1 MTFLNLAMLAGLA
14 AVAVPILV
22 HLLHRRRASR
32 RKWGAM
38 RFLLEALAAR
48 RRRIR
53 LEEMILLALRCF
65 LVALVVLAMARPFL
79 PSRSVISWAL
89 VLPALLGAA
98 VLVALATSLWATP
111 RLRYALLVPALVLAS
126 LAGTLAAVEQSL
138 QQRMWRRGAAQKDIA
153 LVLDASSSMWVETD
167 GKTAFQRAV
176 DEAKAV
182 IAGASPADAFTVLLA
197 GEVPEAKTPAPTH
210 DREEILRVLD
220 ELEPV
225 GGAMDVAAA
234 LGAAGDDLAAGSGT
248 GRSILLITDGQRVGW
263 SPADA
268 QRWETLAD
276 RLVRLEQSPPEVV
289 CRLLP
294 GRKRYANLAV
304 TDLRFDRRTIGTDRP
319 VRVAVTIANHGEAPL
334 TPDHLEL
341 MIDGQAGQRGLCQQ
355 IAPGS
360 SQTVEFTHRFATPG
374 RHAVSAVLASADD
387 LDADDEATRM
397 VDVIDS
403 LPVLIVDGASPS
415 RRHESAAV
423 YMADALAPPPE
434 PGESPLDE
442 PGRVSDGPATDD
454 ATDVDANAPGSRVL
468 VAPRVVRLDE
478 LDEAGDLERYR
489 AVILANVPL
498 LPDAFAERVREYV
511 AAGGGLIVAA
521 GKWCE
526 PAFYNRWGRRGGA
539 ALMPAKLPADRVLRP
554 DRPVGLASNTFSHPA
569 LGQLAEGH
577 RAEGV
582 AIRAY
587 WPLRI
592 DAEDGA
598 VSVGGLLTT
607 GEPWLLERAVGRGK
621 VLLLPSAMGPV
632 ETNLPSSQSCFVYL
646 MHELVYYLAAGE
658 VGQAN
663 LRVGETMVLP
673 VAGTGSG
680 SAGRG
685 RGLRGEYF
693 AGENFRERVLVRVD
707 PTLEFQWD
715 QSPGADVP
723 ADGFSVRW
731 TGRLEAPR
739 SGRYTFHVLADDGVR
754 LWIDGKKLL
763 DEWTWAGHGH
773 KATANLRGG
782 RKHDIRIDYR
792 EVRGNARFELR
803 WARKDRPTETIPTQA
818 LYPTPSGG
826 RPAPSEQAAEALAR
840 HAEQGQGLEVVA
852 PDGRR
857 ALAEVVR
864 AEKGYRVVFPHTARS
879 GTYRLR
885 IPPEVASRLPQS
897 HEPDGSLAFVVVP
910 DPSEGRI
917 EPLTDS
923 ALDTLGDRLARR
935 GVRFRRAS
943 RPEELTAAVSGKVP
957 GEEWWRYLV
966 LVAVAGWLAETAL
979 TRWIA
984 LSRRKGT
991 LETVRPSAEPADLRS
1006 LRTRARRVLA
1016 GEEAVNT

>member
-22 HLLHRRRASR
+22 HLLHRRRANR

-89 VLPALLGAA
+89 VLPALLGSA
-98 VLVALATSLWATP
+98 VLMALATSLWSTP
-111 RLRYALLVPALVLAS
+111 KLRYALLVPALVLAS
-126 LAGTLAAVEQSL
+126 AAGALAMVEQSL
-138 QQRMWRRGAAQKDIA
+138 QQRMWQRGAAQKDIA
-153 LVLDASSSMWVETD
+153 LVLDASSSMWVETE

-176 DEAKAV
+176 DEARAV
-182 IAGASPADAFTVLLA
+182 IAGASPADAFSVLLA
-197 GEVPEAKTPAPTH
+197 GEVPEARTPAPTH
-210 DREEILRVLD
+210 DREEVLRVLD

-225 GGAMDVAAA
+225 GGAMDVTAA
-234 LGAAGDDLAAGSGT
+234 LGSAADNLAGGSGT
-248 GRSILLITDGQRVGW
+248 GRSILLITDGQQIGW

-268 QRWETLAD
+268 QRWDALAD
-276 RLVRLEQSPPEVV
+276 RLVRPGLAAPEVV

-294 GRKRYANLAV
+294 RREQYANLAV

-319 VRVAVTIANHGEAPL
+319 VRIGVTVANQGRTPL
-334 TPDHLEL
+334 TPDRLEL
-341 MIDGQAGQRGLCQQ
+341 AIDGRTQHTGLCRQ

-360 SQTVEFTHRFATPG
+360 SETVEFTHRFTTPG
-374 RHAVSAVLASADD
+374 RHAVSALLASADD
-387 LDADDEATRM
+387 LDADDEATRI

-415 RRHESAAV
+415 RRQDSAAV

-434 PGESPLDE
+434 PDE
-442 PGRVSDGPATDD
+442 PSPGAPASSPAGD
-454 ATDVDANAPGSRVL
+454 ASSEDAPDANAPTSAVL
-468 VAPRVVRLDE
+468 VAPRVVHLDQ
-478 LDEAGDLERYR
+478 LDQAGDLERYS

-498 LPDAFAERVREYV
+498 LPEAFAQRVREYV
-511 AAGGGLIVAA
+511 GSGGGLVIAA

-526 PAFYNRWGRRGGA
+526 PDFYNPWGRSAGT
-539 ALMPAKLPADRVLRP
+539 ALMPAELPSRRALRP
-554 DRPVGLASNTFSHPA
+554 ERPVGLASNTFSHPA
-569 LGQLAEGH
+569 LGELAKGH

-587 WPLRI
+587 WPLDP
-592 DAEDGA
+592 DAEDPA
-598 VSVGGLLTT
+598 VSVGGLLTS
-607 GEPWLLERAVGRGK
+607 GEPWLLERTVGRGK
-621 VLLLPSAMGPV
+621 VLLLPTAMDPI
-632 ETNLPSSQSCFVYL
+632 ETNLPASQSCFVYL
-646 MHELVYYLAAGE
+646 MHELVYYLAARD

-673 VAGTGSG
+673 IAGPGG
-680 SAGRG
+680 RSAGRG

-693 AGENFRERVLVRVD
+693 ADENLAKLALVRID
-707 PTLEFQWD
+707 PTLEFQWG

-731 TGRLEAPR
+731 TGRVEAPR
-739 SGRYTFHVLADDGVR
+739 SGRYTFHVLADDGAR
-754 LWIDGKKLL
+754 LWIDGKKIL

-773 KATANLRGG
+773 KAAARLRGG
-782 RKHDIRIDYR
+782 RRHDVRIEYR

-803 WARKDRPTETIPTQA
+803 WALPDAAPEPIPTA
-818 LYPTPSGG
+818 LLYPTTSAGG
-826 RPAPSEQAAEALAR
+826 SARSEQAAEALAR
-840 HAEQGQGLEVVA
+840 LAEQGQGIEVVA
-852 PDGRR
+852 PDGGR
-857 ALAEVVR
+857 ALADVVR
-864 AEKGYRVVFPHTARS
+864 AGGDYRVVFPHTARS

-885 IPPEVASRLPQS
+885 VPVELAPRFPRS
-897 HEPDGSLAFVVVP
+897 HEPDGSLGFVVVP
-910 DPSEGRI
+910 DAGEGRI
-917 EPLTDS
+917 EPLTPA
-923 ALDTLGDRLARR
+923 ALDALGDRLARR
-935 GVRFRRAS
+935 GVAFRRAG
-943 RPEELTAAVSGKVP
+943 RPEELTAAVSGEVP

-984 LSRRKGT
+984 ISRRTGR
-991 LETVRPSAEPADLRS
+991 LEGIRRSAEPTDLRS
-1006 LRTRARRVLA
+1006 LRRHARRVLT
-1016 GEEAVNT
+1016 GEETG